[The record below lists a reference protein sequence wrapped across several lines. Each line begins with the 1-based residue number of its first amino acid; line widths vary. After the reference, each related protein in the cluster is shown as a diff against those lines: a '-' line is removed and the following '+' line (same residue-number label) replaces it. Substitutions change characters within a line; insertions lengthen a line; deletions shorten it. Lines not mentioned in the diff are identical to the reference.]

1 MRRQI
6 SMNCLMSETS
16 RGMVGGFEGVY
27 DLTLKREK
35 EEEGMDYSTLS
46 DLDGRRGLDGAGSG

>member
-1 MRRQI
+1 
-6 SMNCLMSETS
+6 MNCLMSETS